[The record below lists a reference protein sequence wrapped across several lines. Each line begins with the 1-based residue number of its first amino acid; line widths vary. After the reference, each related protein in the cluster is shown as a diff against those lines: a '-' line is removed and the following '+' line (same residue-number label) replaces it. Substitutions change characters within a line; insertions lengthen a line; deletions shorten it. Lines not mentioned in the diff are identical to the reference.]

1 MSPID
6 MLRVLNNCMVYYLSL
21 GSNVGDRLLFLQ
33 KAVSG
38 LAQFGTVKKKSSV
51 YNSDPLAEMKQEIF
65 LNAIIKFETELKPI
79 QLLEKIKQLEKSIG
93 RTKSYHW
100 GPREIDID
108 IVEYNGP
115 EIKSEKLTI
124 PHPELEKRK
133 FVLLPLMEIEN
144 DFKVRSGQTIY
155 QILQLC
161 SDAGKVKSIK
171 HEW

>member
-38 LAQFGTVKKKSSV
+38 LAQFGNVNKKSSV
-51 YNSDPLAEMKQEIF
+51 YSSDPLAKMKQEIF

-108 IVEYNGP
+108 IVEYIGP
-115 EIKSEKLTI
+115 EINIEKLDI

-133 FVLLPLMEIEN
+133 FVLLPLMEIEGG
-144 DFKVRSGQTIY
+144 FKVRSGQTIF